1 MSKTV
6 MRRAAALI
14 LLTSAAAFAD
24 VAAPQA
30 AATVDDFGA
39 PRVILTSF
47 GYETGF
53 TYLIFALYEHG
64 RVAYPVP
71 RDWSGEH
78 YLTATLSA
86 DEERTLLANLPLNRI
101 GSLHP
106 SQRNGA
112 DGSNDCIHSVARR
125 SARAGLHLVDR
136 HRRLGARR
144 RDSAGDAA
152 HLETA
157 VPFLVGARTTLDA
170 VECSR
175 RGYGGARPAM
185 SRARSGA
192 LAGNVAD
199 PGQRDDAE
207 TSSRRQLDVRSAV
220 SGGADAAASRGLV
233 VADADRLRPGSLRE
247 RLTRRRQLSNAG
259 PAVSASLS
267 SAAQQR
273 R

>member
-112 DGSNDCIHSVARR
+112 DGSNDCIHVWRDGQHAQDCIWSIDIDDWAPEGGTPPEMLRIWKQLSHFSSGRAQRWMPSSVPVAVTAARGR
-125 SARAGLHLVDR
+125 PCPAHAQERWPATWPIPDSAMMRRLHHGANWTFAVPSAEVPTLQRLAGWSSPTPTGCDQGVFVSDLLVDVSYR
-136 HRRLGARR
+136 
-144 RDSAGDAA
+144 
-152 HLETA
+152 TP
-157 VPFLVGARTTLDA
+157 VPP
-170 VECSR
+170 
-175 RGYGGARPAM
+175 YPHH
-185 SRARSGA
+185 
-192 LAGNVAD
+192 
-199 PGQRDDAE
+199 
-207 TSSRRQLDVRSAV
+207 
-220 SGGADAAASRGLV
+220 
-233 VADADRLRPGSLRE
+233 
-247 RLTRRRQLSNAG
+247 
-259 PAVSASLS
+259 
-267 SAAQQR
+267 
-273 R
+273 